1 MAHGQGTV
9 KPVVNIGDAGA
20 FPFEEGEAFPVNIA
34 PLGERIGAEKRGC
47 MPHIAP
53 LGKSA
58 FPLRVHRTD
67 G

>member
-9 KPVVNIGDAGA
+9 KP
-20 FPFEEGEAFPVNIA
+20 